1 MIHPRFESI
10 LIITLLCRNTGHKKK
25 LNTAIQFPEK
35 LNMSEFCPDA
45 KGGLEYTLSAVLVHG
60 GRSAN
65 SGHYVG

>member
-1 MIHPRFESI
+1 
-10 LIITLLCRNTGHKKK
+10 
-25 LNTAIQFPEK
+25 
-35 LNMSEFCPDA
+35 MSEFCPNA